1 MITDKNLIL
10 TGASGQNFQATGLTT
25 DWVDLTA
32 ANRGSMGDG
41 EDLYAVWHLTA
52 PPTGNPTYIQFQ
64 LRAGDTVDGSGLT
77 GGVVSLAQ
85 SRVYTTDELGYTQ
98 ITPNSIDAGTD
109 EFRFTAPAAHG
120 LVAGDALYITTTTGG
135 TLPTITGFTN
145 FRNPV
150 YVVSAGLT
158 AQNFRVSASPGGP
171 TLDITAAGTGTGYRR
186 ATAGTGL
193 GVSPAFEVCINPDAL
208 SKGYRYL
215 QGYIVTDGTLT
226 QWPLTCAI
234 THCPTDNQ
242 RYRVYPTSIVA
253 S

>member
-1 MITDKNLIL
+1 MITDKNFIL
-10 TGASGQNFQATGLTT
+10 TGASGQNFDASGLTT
-25 DWVDLTA
+25 DWIDLTA
-32 ANRGSMGDG
+32 SNRGSIGDG

-52 PPTGNPTYIQFQ
+52 PPTGNPTFLQFQ

-77 GGVVSLAQ
+77 GNVVTIGT
-85 SRVYTTDELGYTQ
+85 SRVYTTDELGFTQ
-98 ITPNSIDAGTD
+98 VTPTSIDIGTD

-120 LVAGDALYITTTTGG
+120 LQIGDAIYITATT
-135 TLPTITGFTN
+135 TLPTIAGFTN

-150 YVVSAGLT
+150 YVISAGYT
-158 AQNFRVSASPGGP
+158 AQNFRVASSPGGAQ
-171 TLDITAAGTGTGYRR
+171 LDISNVGSGTGYRR

-193 GVSPAFEVCINPDAL
+193 GVSPAFEICINPDAL
-208 SKGYRYL
+208 SRGYRYL
-215 QGYIVTDGTLT
+215 QGYVLTDGTNVPR
-226 QWPLTCAI
+226 WPLTCAI